1 MDPQI
6 EAGINDKLRSHWA
19 RGEIAKF
26 FNRESKDPEVEANRK
41 RFISQL
47 NLKNGDNF
55 ENETIQQILEKI
67 LLAGSPGDKMRIAG
81 KFVTR
86 IQTAIANLPE
96 EEYTVPQGGPPQDL
110 LNTTVAE
117 DAGLNESTVQPVE
130 GLDFGGKRSR
140 KQKRKLRKT
149 RKLRLRKD
157 RPMFAEELDKP
168 IAGGKK
174 HRK

>member
-55 ENETIQQILEKI
+55 ENETIQKILEKI
-67 LLAGSPGDKMRIAG
+67 LLAGSPADKLRIAE

-96 EEYTVPQGGPPQDL
+96 EEYTVPQGPVQD

-117 DAGLNESTVQPVE
+117 DAGLNESMVQPVE

-140 KQKRKLRKT
+140 KQKRKLRTT
-149 RKLRLRKD
+149 RKLKLRKD

>member
-67 LLAGSPGDKMRIAG
+67 LLAGSSADKMRIAG

-96 EEYTVPQGGPPQDL
+96 EEYTVPQGPVQD

-117 DAGLNESTVQPVE
+117 DAGLNESMVE
-130 GLDFGGKRSR
+130 KAQVPGLDFGGKRTR
-140 KQKRKLRKT
+140 KHKRKLRKT
-149 RKLRLRKD
+149 RKLKLRKD